1 MGRKSGGWTRPEQKW
16 RRFPEGSYPVDHC
29 LALRQDWR
37 KGCRV
42 FCPSRSVAWTV
53 NKGHHL
59 GSCLQ
64 SHHIGLLEL
73 LTPRCLA
80 AFSPALQ
87 KDTHPITGD
96 SWTLR
101 ALGNHSQCLSSILRP
116 QTVTASLCSTIPKRT
131 LSLRPNPSEP
141 PWDLCFLRENLTG
154 PERGTSGSTIGAEAI
169 ACHRE
174 QQKQNKRKNHEDL
187 KFATLSYRLYLP
199 LNFHFDLSD
208 LDRLAPTR
216 YSV

>member
-1 MGRKSGGWTRPEQKW
+1 MDQARTEVEKVPRGLLPSGPLSGPQARLEK
-16 RRFPEGSYPVDHC
+16 R
-29 LALRQDWR
+29 L
-37 KGCRV
+37 RV
-42 FCPSRSVAWTV
+42 FCPSRSVEWTV